1 MPQRQ
6 FRLLVLATLLFACGA
21 QTPTYGQTIKGMQ
34 VVGYADHLSVEAG
47 GTVRVMVSSELPRY
61 RADIVRLIHG
71 DTNPKGPGFKEELIE
86 APVTKNIQ
94 EFGAAGDEVDR
105 LDVQLGTPPNTLLL
119 ATTLTMSNGYQHVVE
134 EVLQS
139 DSHQG
144 GMVNPWVKGDIV
156 LVEVSTRR
164 RCFFVELDYLG
175 WQPVVQRL
183 QQCCFESNR
192 ERVEEVLVGCRAAW
206 GETQRPAMI

>member
-144 GMVNPWVKGDIV
+144 GMVNPWVKGDIASWRYPHGGAVFSSSSITWDGSLSYNAYNNAVSKVTENV
-156 LVEVSTRR
+156 LKKFS
-164 RCFFVELDYLG
+164 LDVALPG
-175 WQPVVQRL
+175 ARPSGQR
-183 QQCCFESNR
+183 
-192 ERVEEVLVGCRAAW
+192 
-206 GETQRPAMI
+206 